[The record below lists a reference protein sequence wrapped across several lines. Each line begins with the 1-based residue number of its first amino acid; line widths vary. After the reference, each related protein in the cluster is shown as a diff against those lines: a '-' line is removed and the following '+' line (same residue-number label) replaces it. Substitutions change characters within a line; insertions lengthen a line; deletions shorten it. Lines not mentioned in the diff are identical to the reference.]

1 MSITLSADDPEPS
14 PGLPF
19 GASEIERTLEII
31 GRSEEFGRSGRL
43 AELLRFIVAEEMTGR
58 GDRLKAY
65 AIATKVLG
73 RNADFDAAQ
82 DSIVR
87 VEIARLRTA
96 LKLFYSRGVETPV
109 LIDIPKGG
117 YRPVFSAASAARKET
132 SPQPEASPHGGRRKE
147 DPKRGARFSGIWTYA
162 AAGAALM
169 LAGGLALVLQPG
181 PAQTPAATPP
191 LVLVSPVTISSPDP
205 AMKAFERGLKGE
217 LVAELSAYQW
227 MSVAYRSEA
236 ATATS
241 LADRR
246 SVYTVN
252 MNMVIEG
259 KEYSSVTTLQEAV
272 TGRVRST
279 YLDKGTLPD
288 TQVFPSLAAAAR
300 RIAADIGQPLGAV
313 TQAELENSPDKASGP
328 YSCVLGLRRYILGWS
343 QVDRDAFRACALA
356 QPRQTD
362 AVSLGLAAF
371 ANLDAA
377 RRGVGDRSALIAAAA
392 SDIET
397 AMTAR
402 PRLHLILTT
411 AALVSACRGDVT
423 KLELIIADISNNRP
437 NDPKALADIA
447 HIRAFVL
454 GEIATAMALARQAR
468 TLALNPQPDDSTIP
482 ALDAMMRQDWAAT
495 IRFVNEPPQSTNPL
509 ALSLLMAAHGE
520 TGDRAGALA
529 AASALAKAGFPDPN
543 SIRAYVANE
552 CLAET
557 VRKRIREGLTKAL
570 ALL

>member
-1 MSITLSADDPEPS
+1 MSITPSADDPEPS

-43 AELLRFIVAEEMTGR
+43 AELLRFIVAEEMAER

-65 AIATKVLG
+65 AIATQVLG

-117 YRPVFSAASAARKET
+117 YRPVFSAAPVARKET
-132 SPQPEASPHGGRRKE
+132 PPQPEAGPHGGRRKE
-147 DPKRGARFSGIWTYA
+147 DLKRGARFSGIWTYA

-181 PAQTPAATPP
+181 PAQTPAAAPP

-236 ATATS
+236 PPAANP
-241 LADRR
+241 ADRR

-252 MNMVIEG
+252 MNLVIEG
-259 KEYSSVTTLQEAV
+259 KEYSSVTTLQESA

-288 TQVFPSLAAAAR
+288 KLVFPSLAAAAR

-313 TQAELENSPDKASGP
+313 TQAELDNSPDKASGP

-343 QVDRDAFRACALA
+343 QADREAFRTCALG

-362 AVSLGLAAF
+362 AVSLGLASY

-377 RRGVGDRSALIAAAA
+377 RRGGGDRSALIDAAA
-392 SDIET
+392 SDIEM
-397 AMTAR
+397 AMASR
-402 PRLHLILTT
+402 PKLYLLSFT

-423 KLELIIADISNNRP
+423 KLEPIIADISNKRP

-454 GEIATAMALARQAR
+454 GEIAPAMALARQAR

-482 ALDAMMRQDWAAT
+482 ALDAMMRQDWAAA
-495 IRFVNEPPQSTNPL
+495 IRFVNEPPPSTNPL

-520 TGDRAGALA
+520 KGDRSGVQNAAVGLA
-529 AASALAKAGFPDPN
+529 RAGFPDAQ
-543 SIRAYVANE
+543 SIRAYVASE
-552 CLAET
+552 CLAEAIR
-557 VRKRIREGLTKAL
+557 VQIREGVTKAL

>member
-1 MSITLSADDPEPS
+1 MSITPSADDPVLPA
-14 PGLPF
+14 GLPF
-19 GASEIERTLEII
+19 AASEIERTLEII
-31 GRSEEFGRSGRL
+31 GGSEEFGRSGRL
-43 AELLRFIVAEEMTGR
+43 AELLRFIIGEEMAGR
-58 GDRLKAY
+58 GERLKAY
-65 AIATKVLG
+65 AIATQVLG

-117 YRPVFSAASAARKET
+117 YRPVISAAPTPRKEA
-132 SPQPEASPHGGRRKE
+132 SPQPVETSHGGRRKE
-147 DPKRGARFSGIWTYA
+147 DPKPGARFSGVWMYA
-162 AAGAALM
+162 AACA
-169 LAGGLALVLQPG
+169 ALVLAGALALFLRPG
-181 PAQTPAATPP
+181 PAQQSAGGPP
-191 LVLVSPVTISSPDP
+191 LVLVSPVTISTSDP
-205 AMKAFERGLKGE
+205 AMEAFERGLKGE

-236 ATATS
+236 PPAANP
-241 LADRR
+241 ADRR

-259 KEYSSVTTLQEAV
+259 KNYSSVTTLQEAV

-288 TQVFPSLAAAAR
+288 TQVFPSLAASAR

-313 TQAELENSPDKASGP
+313 TQAELENSQDTVSGP
-328 YSCVLGLRRYILGWS
+328 YSCVLGLRRYVLGWS
-343 QVDRDAFRACALA
+343 QADREAFRTCALA

-362 AVSLGLAAF
+362 AVSLGLTSY

-377 RRGVGDRSALIAAAA
+377 RRGAGDRSALIAAAA
-392 SDIET
+392 RDIET
-397 AMTAR
+397 AMASR
-402 PRLHLILTT
+402 PKLYLLSST

-423 KLELIIADISNNRP
+423 RLEPIIADIRKNRP

-454 GEIATAMALARQAR
+454 GEIAPAMALARQAR
-468 TLALNPQPDDSTIP
+468 ALALNPQPDDSTIP
-482 ALDAMMRQDWAAT
+482 ALDALMRQDWAAA

-509 ALSLLMAAHGE
+509 ALVLLMAALGE

-529 AASALAKAGFPDPN
+529 AAAALEKAGFPDAD

-557 VRKRIREGLTKAL
+557 VRVRIWDGVTKA
-570 ALL
+570 ARLL